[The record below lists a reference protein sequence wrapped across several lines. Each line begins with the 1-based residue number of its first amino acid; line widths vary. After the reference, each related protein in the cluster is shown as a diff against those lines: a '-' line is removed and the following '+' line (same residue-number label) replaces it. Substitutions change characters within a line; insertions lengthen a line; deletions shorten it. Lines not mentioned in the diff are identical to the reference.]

1 MTVIQNN
8 SEIENPKF
16 EIQKYLLVING
27 RPEGPFSI
35 LELKERQIRATDFVK
50 ADEMPDYK
58 EAHEVPELR
67 QLFGFAKQAV
77 IPQYFAGFD
86 QRVTA
91 AAIDWLIV
99 TGFCVIPVLITVIL
113 TPKELMSTILSLSLF
128 ILIPLCYFI
137 YHMIMESS
145 SKQGTHGKQILKI
158 KVCDMNG
165 EPLTP
170 AHAAGRNLAKVFSV
184 LTLFAGYLIAFF
196 NKKQQCLHDMIAG
209 TLVMKDRLV

>member
-1 MTVIQNN
+1 
-8 SEIENPKF
+8 
-16 EIQKYLLVING
+16 
-27 RPEGPFSI
+27 
-35 LELKERQIRATDFVK
+35 
-50 ADEMPDYK
+50 MPDYK

-91 AAIDWLIV
+91 ALIDWLIV
-99 TGFCVIPVLITVIL
+99 TGVCAIPVLVIVIL
-113 TPKELMSTILSLSLF
+113 IPRELMSTILSLGLF
-128 ILIPLCYFI
+128 ILIPACYFV
-137 YHMIMESS
+137 YHVIMESS

-158 KVCDMNG
+158 KVCNLQG
-165 EPLTP
+165 EPITL

-184 LTLFAGYLIAFF
+184 LTLFAGYLLAFF
-196 NKKQQCLHDMIAG
+196 NKKQQCLHDMVAG